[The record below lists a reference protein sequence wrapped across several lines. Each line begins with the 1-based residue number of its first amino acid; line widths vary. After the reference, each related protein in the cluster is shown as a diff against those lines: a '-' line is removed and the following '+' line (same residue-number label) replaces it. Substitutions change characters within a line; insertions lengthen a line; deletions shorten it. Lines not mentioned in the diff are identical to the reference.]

1 MSLEN
6 RYYYEEGIILFKKK
20 IGEGDLLLTI
30 YGKEK
35 GKFYAIARGALKI
48 KNRLRGKVSIFSVGK
63 GYFVKRREVD
73 LLISWESYEKF
84 LEILEDVDKF
94 ILISDYIKR
103 ADKFIPLEV
112 KDLVVYSYFYDLL
125 KNWRLIN
132 RYLGDVFLIKLLQR
146 LGYMGKLE
154 LKCKKCGKDLS
165 KGDYMYFNLR
175 DNVVYCEDCKDI
187 GSLKVDLKEVME
199 FNEVLDKTFDE
210 IVREEY
216 INSHDNLN
224 LIDRIIERIE
234 QEV

>member
-1 MSLEN
+1 MSLES

-35 GKFYAIARGALKI
+35 GKFFAIAKGALKI
-48 KNRLRGKVSIFSVGK
+48 KNRLRGKVSIFSVGR
-63 GYFVKRREVD
+63 GYFVRRREVD

-94 ILISDYIKR
+94 ILISDYIRR

-112 KDLVVYSYFYDLL
+112 KDLVIYSYFYNFL
-125 KNWRLIN
+125 KSWRLIDK
-132 RYLGDVFLIKLLQR
+132 YLGDVFLIKLLQR

-154 LKCKKCGKDLS
+154 LKCKKCIKDLS
-165 KGDYMYFNLR
+165 KNDYMYFNLR
-175 DNVVYCEDCKDI
+175 DNVVYCEECKDI
-187 GSLKVDLKEVME
+187 GSVKVDLREVME
-199 FNEVLDKTFDE
+199 FNEILDKTFDE
-210 IVREEY
+210 IVREKY
-216 INSHDNLN
+216 INSFDNLN
-224 LIDRIIERIE
+224 LIGRMIERIE